1 MGKRG
6 EIVWGKRGDFYA
18 EGWGINAHSR
28 VDLRAGRYRN
38 LIPVK
43 GAGGGGGGWNSLL
56 RISGDIQYIGKLSF
70 SVSILSSCKVVVFGT
85 ALQEIR

>member
-1 MGKRG
+1 
-6 EIVWGKRGDFYA
+6 VWGETGGGDFYA

-43 GAGGGGGGWNSLL
+43 GAGGGGEGIACLG
-56 RISGDIQYIGKLSF
+56 
-70 SVSILSSCKVVVFGT
+70 
-85 ALQEIR
+85 